1 LDVVAVTELATV
13 EAVEL
18 AAVGTHPC
26 VSGEWVCTP
35 QDISDAVAASQEP
48 DWRAA
53 VIKLGHTDP
62 RFDGQPAVGTIRNLR
77 TSADGTRL
85 IGDLTDMPKWLADVM
100 HSAYPSRSVEGLKKD
115 VAASGRAYSFRLTA
129 LALLGVEPP
138 AIESLA
144 DVARM
149 YAVAAANSQQAQSFG
164 TPVVTTPM
172 DAPIAAAA
180 APTHPK
186 GAGMTPEQIR
196 EAVGLKPDASEIE
209 LAAKLASLGLIP
221 KVSEPD
227 VVPVVV
233 EPVVE
238 PVKPEVAEVPD
249 ISEHPVFKAL
259 RNPTTASLPTSR
271 REAEQVQSEKDT
283 FLADAVAPAG

>member
-1 LDVVAVTELATV
+1 
-13 EAVEL
+13 
-18 AAVGTHPC
+18 
-26 VSGEWVCTP
+26 
-35 QDISDAVAASQEP
+35 
-48 DWRAA
+48 
-53 VIKLGHTDP
+53 
-62 RFDGQPAVGTIRNLR
+62 
-77 TSADGTRL
+77 
-85 IGDLTDMPKWLADVM
+85 
-100 HSAYPSRSVEGLKKD
+100 VEGLKKD

-227 VVPVVV
+227 VVPAV

-259 RNPTTASLPTSR
+259 KESHDGLVADFQALRDS
-271 REAEQVQSEKDT
+271 QVQSEKDT
-283 FLADAVAPAG
+283 FLADAIVAGRMKPADKDKFALLYDADPKTTKDIVLARKRGSEVPISGLGHEANPEGVIDEFELAFPDPDKAA